1 MDTKVAV
8 VLITRNEEKSI
19 SKTLSCLLKQDLVI
33 YRIIAVNDGST
44 DQTGEIISK
53 FEKVEIVNREK
64 RDHSLLSKKELA
76 DTFNAGL
83 SKLTEDKNC
92 EYIMITGADL
102 LFTKNYLS
110 TIIERMKK
118 NPKIA
123 ISSGVIRGELS
134 IEPRGAGRVVRYDFW
149 KKLGLT
155 YPVNYGFEGYLLWK
169 AKSLGY
175 SITSY
180 PDMVIETQRKT
191 GSQYNPKMYFNYGLG
206 LKALGYTSWY
216 TIGRALLFARKKPKG
231 AYYMLSGFFSKYD
244 DLYESELRDY
254 VKETQY
260 GQSKSNYLKRII
272 NILKH

>member
-1 MDTKVAV
+1 MDTKVAL
-8 VLITRNEEKSI
+8 VLISRNEEKSI

-53 FEKVEIVNREK
+53 FKKVEIVNREK
-64 RDHSLLSKKELA
+64 RDQSLLSKKELA

-83 SKLTEDKNC
+83 SKLTEDQNC
-92 EYIMITGADL
+92 EYIMITGSDL
-102 LFTKNYLS
+102 LFPKNYLS

-123 ISSGVIRGELS
+123 ISSGVVRGELS

-149 KKLGLT
+149 KKLGLA

-180 PDMVIETQRKT
+180 PDLVIETQRKT
-191 GSQYNPKMYFNYGLG
+191 GSKYNPKMYFNYGLG

-216 TIGRALLFARKKPKG
+216 TIGRALLFARKNPKG

-244 DLYESELRDY
+244 DLYELELREY
-254 VKETQY
+254 VKKTQY
-260 GQSKSNYLKRII
+260 GESTSNYLKRII